1 MTKYNIPKNTSLA
14 IVKGTKRFSVTTN
27 YNSELVRFF
36 NTIDKRFY
44 DYDTQRWS
52 FPIEIL
58 QDFVKFME
66 DNQITYSKIDS
77 KI

>member
-58 QDFVKFME
+58 QDFVKFR
-66 DNQITYSKIDS
+66 
-77 KI
+77 